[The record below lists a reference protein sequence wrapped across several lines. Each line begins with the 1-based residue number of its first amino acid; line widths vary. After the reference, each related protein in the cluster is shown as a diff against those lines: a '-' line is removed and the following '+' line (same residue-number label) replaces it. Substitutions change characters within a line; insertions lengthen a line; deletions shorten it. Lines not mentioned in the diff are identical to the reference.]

1 MPLKEIW
8 FSLGC
13 AVTLFLVHLKIETL
27 SRKVEGLDPTKP

>member
-1 MPLKEIW
+1 MRLKEIW

-13 AVTLFLVHLKIETL
+13 AVTLFSVHLKIETL